1 MNAPPVR
8 STGILSDF
16 RSFFLHKPAIRT
28 LVEFTTESDRRDYND
43 RILQR
48 LDIDVAEYAI
58 LNIHKIGIEAP
69 VLYVFEEMQK
79 WDGDSTCWPNHL
91 AEVERVED
99 RLEHIGIFLFGDK
112 KYPFGLKRGFLGLE
126 YIPLFNLNL
135 VRTQNLPDP
144 SGIDNA
150 RFLLFESSGGYPIG
164 HFIMYVRSSIATQGE
179 KESAQVF
186 SVVGFNF
193 YGDEKRSN
201 IGIVNRVWESIHNRV
216 TSNILNRFKQLCE
229 WKFHRVRDGLKQGTY
244 DKSAHGSGT

>member
-16 RSFFLHKPAIRT
+16 KFFFLHKPAIPT
-28 LVEFTTESDRRDYND
+28 LVEFTAEADRTDYNH

-48 LDIDVAEYAI
+48 LEIDVAEYAI

-69 VLYVFEEMQK
+69 ALYVFEEMQK
-79 WDGDSTCWPNHL
+79 WDGDSTCWPNHM
-91 AEVERVED
+91 AEVERAED
-99 RLEHIGIFLFGDK
+99 RLEHIGIFLFGGR
-112 KYPFGLKRGFLGLE
+112 KYPFGLKGGFFGLK

-135 VRTQNLPDP
+135 VKNQDLPDP
-144 SGIDNA
+144 SGVDNA

-179 KESAQVF
+179 TESTQVF

-201 IGIVNRVWESIHNRV
+201 IRIVNRPWESIHNRV
-216 TSNILNRFKQLCE
+216 TSNIMNRFKQLCE
-229 WKFHRVRDGLKQGTY
+229 WKFNRVQEGPKQGT
-244 DKSAHGSGT
+244 